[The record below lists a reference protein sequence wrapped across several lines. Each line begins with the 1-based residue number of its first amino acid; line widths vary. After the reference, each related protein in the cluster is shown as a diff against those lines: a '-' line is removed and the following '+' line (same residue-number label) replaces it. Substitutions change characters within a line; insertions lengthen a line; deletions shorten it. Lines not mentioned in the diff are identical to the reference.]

1 MNYELNDNKENIIK
15 LLETNDIDR
24 NKYLLK
30 FLKIMKNNSSH
41 QIFSLNGKWGSGKT
55 IFIKKLVTLIRYC
68 SMYNQGKIIRENVYS
83 QDEIFNEADI
93 SNMENILKNSPSYR
107 EFNEIVK
114 VDLINCIYFNAWEHD
129 DEDYRDKVPETV
141 IGGNRI
147 YGDIFNYLEDKIS
160 LLGSLSDFGE
170 RN

>member
-1 MNYELNDNKENIIK
+1 
-15 LLETNDIDR
+15 
-24 NKYLLK
+24 
-30 FLKIMKNNSSH
+30 MK
-41 QIFSLNGKWGSGKT
+41 
-55 IFIKKLVTLIRYC
+55 
-68 SMYNQGKIIRENVYS
+68 
-83 QDEIFNEADI
+83 
-93 SNMENILKNSPSYR
+93 NILKNSPSYR

-160 LLGSLSDFGE
+160 LLGSLSDFGQ

>member
-1 MNYELNDNKENIIK
+1 
-15 LLETNDIDR
+15 
-24 NKYLLK
+24 
-30 FLKIMKNNSSH
+30 
-41 QIFSLNGKWGSGKT
+41 
-55 IFIKKLVTLIRYC
+55 
-68 SMYNQGKIIRENVYS
+68 
-83 QDEIFNEADI
+83 
-93 SNMENILKNSPSYR
+93 MENILKNSPSYR

-147 YGDIFNYLEDKIS
+147 YGDILNGSNVKVIPLEKTSNVTVGYITLDET
-160 LLGSLSDFGE
+160 LSDFGE